1 MLVGSWRAL
10 ARGLVFAA
18 SLVAPTLGLAQ
29 PQPQGAAHTAA
40 PFAFQR
46 LAIDQSGLQPVVCL
60 RFTGALRGEG
70 VRNSDYLAIAPDPQ
84 PGLRVE
90 GQALCLTGQSYGSA
104 YEIDLR
110 QGLPG
115 RWVGQARKTPHHT
128 NVQKQAMMMTET
140 LGDTKPQVLLAQAQV
155 QHGTAQDHYEFRLF
169 GQTIKSVFRD
179 DPAWIAARKTRND
192 IARPYTQWTSDDLI
206 LIYNHPKT
214 RIHFLVLHDM
224 FKAARGG
231 QGDPVAIEELRGLAP
246 IRCNRDFQCFR
257 SIFNDAIDR
266 INSQPQRG
274 SIEEMLP
281 ELKGRAVAALSDSS
295 ITLADSDSE
304 NVQLSL
310 AQKNLAANLSAVRP
324 A

>member
-10 ARGLVFAA
+10 ARGLVFAE

-29 PQPQGAAHTAA
+29 PQPQGAAYAAA

-46 LAIDQSGLQPVVCL
+46 LDIDPSGLQPVVCL
-60 RFTGALRGEG
+60 RFTGALCGEG
-70 VRNSDYLAIAPDPQ
+70 VRYSDYLAMAPDPR
-84 PGLRVE
+84 PGLRVG
-90 GQALCLTGQSYGSA
+90 GQALCLTGLSYGSD
-104 YEIDLR
+104 YKIDLH

-115 RWVGQARKTPHHT
+115 RLVGQAGKTPHHT
-128 NVQKQAMMMTET
+128 NAQKRALMMPET
-140 LGDTKPQVLLAQAQV
+140 NQNTQLAQAQ
-155 QHGTAQDHYEFRLF
+155 HGTARLHEYYREAARGIKFVFQDNPEF
-169 GQTIKSVFRD
+169 
-179 DPAWIAARKTRND
+179 IAARRTRND
-192 IARPYTQWTSDDLI
+192 LARPYTQWTSDDLI
-206 LIYNHPKT
+206 LIYNHPQT
-214 RIHFLVLHDM
+214 RALFIALHDM

-231 QGDPVAIEELRGLAP
+231 QGDQVAIEELRGLAP

-274 SIEEMLP
+274 SIEEMSP
-281 ELKGRAVAALSDSS
+281 KLKGRAVVALSDSS
-295 ITLADSDSE
+295 ITLADPSPE

-310 AQKNLAANLSAVRP
+310 TQRNLATNLSAVRP